1 MVCVPQLLLHPRY
14 CRGYQKDGEE
24 MSIIFLVIF
33 ISLLKGIVDPSE
45 INAEFFY
52 YWALFAISDALW
64 FDLLF
69 GKRILSRSSSISIST
84 PAAPMCIW
92 LDANGI
98 RKSKCSHCHCE
109 FDRVMG
115 DDCKYCPTCGAKAVR
130 NLTREWRNTDGD

>member
-1 MVCVPQLLLHPRY
+1 
-14 CRGYQKDGEE
+14 
-24 MSIIFLVIF
+24 MSVLFLIIFIG
-33 ISLLKGIVDPSE
+33 LLKGVVDPSE

-52 YWALFAISDALW
+52 YWALFAINDALW

-84 PAAPMCIW
+84 SKTPLCEW

-98 RKSKCSHCHCE
+98 RKSKCSHCHSE
-109 FDRVMG
+109 FGRVMG

-130 NLTREWRNTDGD
+130 NLTKEGGNIDGY